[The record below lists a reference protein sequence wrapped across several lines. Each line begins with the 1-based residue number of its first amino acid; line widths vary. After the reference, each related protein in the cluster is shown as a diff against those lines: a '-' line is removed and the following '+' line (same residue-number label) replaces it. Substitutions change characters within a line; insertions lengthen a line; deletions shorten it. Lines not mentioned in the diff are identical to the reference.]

1 MSTENESKNTPTLRQ
16 VLSSVLAAGLGVQSE
31 RNRERDFTHGRPSHY
46 IVIGLIMTFVFVLT
60 IWGLVKLVLMLSTG

>member
-1 MSTENESKNTPTLRQ
+1 MSTENESKSTPTLRQ